1 MEAAGGFQAQ
11 VKDAIRQFRNAIED
25 HLTTDVA
32 RKRAKGGS
40 CRAVFQSLAKDAIR
54 HFRSAM
60 QTPFGNRRCQ
70 ERAKCG
76 SWGGLGDRHGQ
87 ECGKSRCGKDG
98 SCKGFS
104 GSGERCHPAV
114 SKPHR
119 APFDDRRGQEKAK
132 GGSCRAVFQSLAK
145 DAIRHFRSAMQT
157 PFGNRRCQERAKCG
171 SWRGLG
177 DRHGQECGK
186 SRCGKD
192 GSCRQQTW
200 LPTGVARPQPMSH
213 TCGDPRRR
221 PGYAIFDLSYHVAI
235 CFCIVFFI
243 FDFMNL
249 FSQRLIHHI

>member
-1 MEAAGGFQAQ
+1 MARNVARAGAAKMEAARVFQVQ
-11 VKDAIRQFRNAIED
+11 VKDAIRQFRNPIEH

-32 RKRAKGGS
+32 RK
-40 CRAVFQSLAKDAIR
+40 
-54 HFRSAM
+54 
-60 QTPFGNRRCQ
+60 
-70 ERAKCG
+70 
-76 SWGGLGDRHGQ
+76 
-87 ECGKSRCGKDG
+87 
-98 SCKGFS
+98 
-104 GSGERCHPAV
+104 
-114 SKPHR
+114 
-119 APFDDRRGQEKAK
+119 KAK